1 MANAAVQPAAMFDI
15 ELSQQLEL
23 PADNGLLRPALT
35 QSLEFD
41 KVRGERAFL
50 SRRARTLVAT
60 SAPRGLR
67 GARSERALWS
77 RFALSV
83 HVATQI
89 SLRLQLRTRR
99 GDVASRDILRDV
111 SGACFPGMLM
121 AIMGATGS
129 GKTSLMNILARR
141 LVLTKGL
148 HVSGAVLFNGLP
160 RPRNWKS
167 HYVEQ
172 HDLLFSELTVHE
184 TLHFA
189 AQLRLPTTA
198 TPEERAARVDAVV
211 ATLGLQAVL
220 HSRVGGD
227 LVRGISGGERKRLAL
242 GNDLIVD
249 PPLLFLDEPTSGLD
263 AFNAQSVMSSLK
275 LLASTG
281 RSVVACLHQPR
292 SGITALFDS
301 LLLLSEGRCMYS
313 GPAKEALPFFQRCG
327 FRSPPHTNPSD
338 FYLDVI
344 SVSLRSDEAEAAS
357 RARVALL
364 ADACT
369 SEQPALLQ
377 ALHAMSRKS
386 GGRGV
391 TEGVSV
397 RILDAAD
404 GAALADG
411 PKGDMEA
418 DMRHP
423 TTSLLGTLRRR
434 ELEWR
439 ALSGRAGKLALRQKL
454 ENTLN
459 LVRTIIFSTLLGLIW
474 LNVGRKQSGAPA
486 DLRNLGGLLFFSIV
500 NHSFSGVFS
509 VVYVFASECRQILR
523 ERVAGM
529 YGVLPYFVSR
539 LAVELPRNALWTLL
553 HSVLIYWIVG
563 LRANASAFFIFVAI
577 HVRASQSAKCAFDC
591 ADCKLTPRSCW

>member
-1 MANAAVQPAAMFDI
+1 MAAAEVQPAALYDI
-15 ELSQQLEL
+15 ELSL
-23 PADNGLLRPALT
+23 PSDNGLLRPALT

-41 KVRGERAFL
+41 KVRDNTHCAIQRAK
-50 SRRARTLVAT
+50 AHTAT
-60 SAPRGLR
+60 K
-67 GARSERALWS
+67 
-77 RFALSV
+77 
-83 HVATQI
+83 I

-99 GDVASRDILRDV
+99 GDLAARDILHDV

-148 HVSGAVLFNGLP
+148 RVSGVVLLNGSP

-189 AQLRLPTTA
+189 AQLRLPASA
-198 TPEERAARVDAVV
+198 TSEERAARVDAVV

-313 GPAKEALPFFQRCG
+313 GPALEALPFFQRCG

-344 SVSLRSDEAEAAS
+344 SVSLRSNGAEAAS

-364 ADACT
+364 ADACA

-377 ALHAMSRKS
+377 ALRAKTPKAS
-386 GGRGV
+386 GRGV

-397 RILDAAD
+397 RISDATVVE
-404 GAALADG
+404 ALADG
-411 PKGDMEA
+411 PKGDNPRAAGPVMEM
-418 DMRHP
+418 DVRHQNA
-423 TTSLLGTLRRR
+423 TLLDTLRRR
-434 ELEWR
+434 QLEWR

-474 LNVGRKQSGAPA
+474 LNVGRKQSGTPA

-529 YGVLPYFVSR
+529 YGVSPYFVSR
-539 LAVELPRNALWTLL
+539 LAVELPRNALWTCVPSL
-553 HSVLIYWIVG
+553 WILQLV
-563 LRANASAFFIFVAI
+563 
-577 HVRASQSAKCAFDC
+577 C
-591 ADCKLTPRSCW
+591 SC